1 MARREQGDCLLTN
14 PRRVNPIS
22 MSQTPHTDQQHR
34 AVLQNIA
41 HRAMLERGLLPNFSD
56 AASAELRGMQAP
68 ASANAA
74 GEDVSTIR
82 DLTGLLWA
90 SIDNDDSRDL
100 DKLTVAEALSEGA
113 VTIRVAVADVDALVK
128 DGSAID
134 AHARHNTTSV
144 YTAARIFPMLPE
156 PLSTDLTSPQSR
168 RGPAGRGR
176 GDGRRRQRRRAAFG
190 HLRARVRNRAKLAYN
205 GVAAWLDGMNADGT
219 RDTRISSP
227 FGPYVDRLLIPQLR
241 ELVDV
246 YGIDGAWIDGE
257 CWAAKH
263 DYSPAVVERFRAA
276 TGVAEVPRKPGDPH
290 WFEWTE
296 FNRQGFRDYVRHYAD
311 ALHAHAP
318 AFQLTSNWA
327 FSDHMPEPV
336 RLPLD
341 FLSGDFSLNDSVN
354 SARLAGRCL
363 AGQGVPWDLMA
374 WSFGGRFDEAAWTQ
388 KSVPQLQR
396 EAAIVLALGG
406 GFQAYFTQTRDA
418 AVRTWQMP
426 LMREVAAFARAR
438 QRFCHKATPVPQVAL
453 VYPGSAYYRMNPR
466 LFAPYGGELTAMRGI
481 LQNLLDAQQAVEIAM
496 EHHLRG
502 RMGDY
507 PLIVYPEWPT
517 ADESFRRELLDY
529 VRAGGSLL
537 VVGAKAGRLFD
548 DVSGVVAEGAPFE
561 GIRWL
566 EHDGQLAA
574 LKTVHQ
580 GVAVTPGVGR
590 VGSIHDRHDFTEAP
604 SPAATI
610 TPLGRG
616 RLAIVWVN
624 LGERYLNGRT
634 LEARGFLA
642 SLASRLFPEPI
653 VRVTGSRAVDVTVM
667 RLGGRLH
674 VHLVNTAGPHEDADV
689 YAFDEIPPVGP
700 LEIALRLPAAPSRI
714 VRQPSGDVMPF
725 TTREGRV
732 VVAMPRLELHDVI
745 VVE

>member
-1 MARREQGDCLLTN
+1 MIETVIDQVRPDYVQVDCKGHPGLSSYPTKVGHQAPGIVHDQLRLWREVT
-14 PRRVNPIS
+14 
-22 MSQTPHTDQQHR
+22 
-34 AVLQNIA
+34 A
-41 HRAMLERGLLPNFSD
+41 ERGVALYVHYSGVWD
-56 AASAELRGMQAP
+56 
-68 ASANAA
+68 
-74 GEDVSTIR
+74 
-82 DLTGLLWA
+82 
-90 SIDNDDSRDL
+90 
-100 DKLTVAEALSEGA
+100 AEAVKRHPEWA
-113 VTIRVAVADVDALVK
+113 VV
-128 DGSAID
+128 
-134 AHARHNTTSV
+134 
-144 YTAARIFPMLPE
+144 
-156 PLSTDLTSPQSR
+156 
-168 RGPAGRGR
+168 
-176 GDGRRRQRRRAAFG
+176 
-190 HLRARVRNRAKLAYN
+190 
-205 GVAAWLDGMNADGT
+205 NADGT
-219 RDTRISSP
+219 RDTRITSP

-241 ELVDV
+241 ELVDA

-263 DYSPAVVERFRAA
+263 DYSAAVLERFQA
-276 TGVAEVPRKPGDPH
+276 TTGIADVPRKPGDPN

-318 AFQLTSNWA
+318 TFQLTSNWA

-341 FLSGDFSLNDSVN
+341 YLSGDFSLNDSVN

-363 AGQGVPWDLMA
+363 AAQGVAWDLMA
-374 WSFGGRFDEAAWTQ
+374 WSFGGRFEEGAWAQ

-406 GFQAYFTQTRDA
+406 GFQAYFTQMRDA
-418 AVRTWQMP
+418 AVRTWQLP

-453 VYPGSAYYRMNPR
+453 VYAGSAYYRMNPR

-502 RMGDY
+502 RMRDY

-529 VRAGGSLL
+529 VRAGGALL
-537 VVGAKAGRLFD
+537 VVGPKAGRLFD
-548 DVSGVVAEGAPFE
+548 DVSGVVAEGAAFE
-561 GIRWL
+561 GVRWL
-566 EHDGQLAA
+566 EHGGQLAA
-574 LKTVHQ
+574 IKTTHQ
-580 GVAVTPGVGR
+580 RVAASPGVEL
-590 VGSIHDRHDFTEAP
+590 VGGIHDRHDFTADP

-616 RLAIVWVN
+616 RLATVWVN

-642 SLASRLFPEPI
+642 SLVSRLFPEPI
-653 VRVTGSRAVDVTVM
+653 VRVTGSHAVEVVLM
-667 RLGGRLH
+667 RLDGRLH
-674 VHLVNTAGPHEDADV
+674 VHLINTAGPHEDADV
-689 YAFDEIPPVGP
+689 YAFDEIPAVGP
-700 LEIALRLPAAPSRI
+700 LEIALRLPAVPPR
-714 VRQPSGDVMPF
+714 VLRQPSGDAVPF
-725 TTREGRV
+725 TMREGRAV
-732 VVAMPRLELHDVI
+732 IALPRLEIHDVI
-745 VVE
+745 VVD